1 MKIAFFSDTHL
12 GHRRFGRVDERSGL
26 NVRELDVMRTFERF
40 LKAIEQ
46 EQPDVV
52 LHGGDF
58 FDMVRPSNHTILKAF
73 SLLSQF
79 QRTRSGAEFIAVAGN
94 HEMPR
99 VQGTGCILSLFGE
112 IPGVHVFW
120 SQPEEIVIER
130 NGERVSILC
139 VPHRATTS
147 ANDFAPRPDGV
158 DGRLLLCHGVTPS
171 TPRVR
176 EADLD
181 VEPFKKSCD
190 LVLLGDYHVHR
201 AEGKKVV
208 YVGSTDYVSSNI
220 WEEADQPKGWLLVD
234 TGTMEWQFRKVEPV
248 RAVCDLP
255 PIDASSM
262 GVTEALDRMLRAM
275 EELQEKNVRANRD
288 LPIVRQRVL
297 NAPEGFRREIPFDL
311 LQSLRSMALD
321 YTLDIRHQAK
331 GEQDQPSME
340 SDSERRSAE
349 DLWAAFAREYEIPE
363 EVDRERFVET
373 GLAYLKEVR
382 DAAQATPS

>member
-12 GHRRFGRVDERSGL
+12 GHRRFGRIDEHSGL

-73 SLLSQF
+73 SLMSQF

-94 HEMPR
+94 HELPR
-99 VQGTGCILSLFGE
+99 VQGTGCIISLLAE
-112 IPGVHVFW
+112 IPGVRVFW
-120 SQPEEIVIER
+120 SQPEEVVIER

-139 VPHRATTS
+139 VPHHGATAAGEFTQ
-147 ANDFAPRPDGV
+147 RPD
-158 DGRLLLCHGVTPS
+158 DADRRLLLCHGVVPG

-190 LVLLGDYHVHR
+190 LVLLGDYHVHHT
-201 AEGKKVV
+201 EGKKVV

-220 WEEADQPKGWLLVD
+220 WEEADHPKGWLLVD

-248 RAVCDLP
+248 RSVCDLP

-262 GVTEALDRMLRAM
+262 GVTDVLDRMLRAM
-275 EELQEKNVRANRD
+275 EELRETKVTSDRD

-311 LQSLRSMALD
+311 LQTLRGMALD
-321 YTLDIRHQAK
+321 YALDIRSEERQ
-331 GEQDQPSME
+331 EQEQGVPSE
-340 SDSERRSAE
+340 SDRRTAE

-373 GLAYLKEVR
+373 GLTYLKEAR
-382 DAAQATPS
+382 DVAEAHSS